1 MMAFLKLETS
11 DETPDEA
18 VNNLR
23 TSKDNMHWYPHG
35 NRYTIN
41 FGAHS
46 TMMTVNDQTVDVT
59 YDDVEGDHMGQGN
72 GHKTFSKQELSQEFS
87 KYKDIIDQV
96 LHG

>member
-1 MMAFLKLETS
+1 MAFLKLETS

-23 TSKDNMHWYPHG
+23 TSKANMHWYPHG

-72 GHKTFSKQELSQEFS
+72 GHKTFSKQELSQKFG

>member
-1 MMAFLKLETS
+1 
-11 DETPDEA
+11 
-18 VNNLR
+18 
-23 TSKDNMHWYPHG
+23 MHWYPHG